1 MFDGP
6 AECPFCALVSEG
18 RSPVWDYLFR
28 ADSTDEIILRSA
40 SFLVILDTAP
50 LAEGHLLIITKAHIS
65 SLAGLTKPERAELDS
80 VKHDAESLL
89 GEAYGP
95 ISFFE
100 HGAEKFAKHAGACI
114 DHAHLH
120 LVPGDFDIL
129 PYVARDYPDVESFPS
144 YERVLEAFA
153 GRPYLLFSRKSDQ
166 VYGVHAPA
174 CATQYLRRLV
184 AQATGFRTMWSW
196 RDCVRW
202 ADSLSVRDQL
212 LNARM
217 KLGR

>member
-65 SLAGLTKPERAELDS
+65 SLAGLTTPERAELDS

-89 GEAYGP
+89 GRLMARSHFSSMGPRSSPSTPEPALTMPTCTWSQATSIFFPMLLVTILMSSRSHRMNECSKLSPVGP
-95 ISFFE
+95 ICCSAENRIRFTACMPRPVPPNIS
-100 HGAEKFAKHAGACI
+100 GA
-114 DHAHLH
+114 
-120 LVPGDFDIL
+120 
-129 PYVARDYPDVESFPS
+129 
-144 YERVLEAFA
+144 
-153 GRPYLLFSRKSDQ
+153 
-166 VYGVHAPA
+166 
-174 CATQYLRRLV
+174 
-184 AQATGFRTMWSW
+184 W
-196 RDCVRW
+196 
-202 ADSLSVRDQL
+202 
-212 LNARM
+212 
-217 KLGR
+217 